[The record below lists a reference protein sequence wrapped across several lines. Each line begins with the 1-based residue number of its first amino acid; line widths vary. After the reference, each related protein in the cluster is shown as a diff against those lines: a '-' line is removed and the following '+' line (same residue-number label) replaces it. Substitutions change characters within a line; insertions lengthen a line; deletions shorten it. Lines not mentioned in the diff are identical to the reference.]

1 MIFKINLSAV
11 VLAFCA
17 QIKQAIIISMG
28 KIEVSIDRVKSRS
41 VENNR
46 GKHPIMIVNIFL
58 LSLVI
63 FSKSCMAVS
72 SDLFLVSSL
81 RTASSFIYRSGSKL
95 TVSKNTRDIWK
106 ICPHSMPTSQCYRD
120 VLQTKDCTVLTSDC
134 RCYNWIVVETAY
146 VKQQGDCVYVDL
158 PLISHSTKITWELD
172 YTYPVL
178 PQGYSIYLDY
188 LYRRLY
194 YKKLSLENFQT
205 IMTPLV
211 CDSAENQ
218 KVLEPAFDLCIF
230 EITLNID
237 YDYVPENPIIIVKSV
252 GPDILIVLIIIA
264 IVIYGLFFLKVEP
277 TKKKN

>member
-1 MIFKINLSAV
+1 
-11 VLAFCA
+11 
-17 QIKQAIIISMG
+17 MG
-28 KIEVSIDRVKSRS
+28 KIEVSINRVKRRS
-41 VENNR
+41 TENKM
-46 GKHPIMIVNIFL
+46 GKHPIIMVNIFF

-63 FSKSCMAVS
+63 FSKSCMAAS
-72 SDLFLVSSL
+72 SDLFLISSL

-106 ICPHSMPTSQCYRD
+106 ICPHSMPTSQCYPD
-120 VLQTKDCTVLTSDC
+120 VLKTAECTVLTADC
-134 RCYNWIVVETAY
+134 RCYNWIVVESAY
-146 VKQQGDCVYVDL
+146 VKQQEECVYVDL
-158 PLISHSTKITWELD
+158 PLISNSTKITWELD

-194 YKKLSLENFQT
+194 NKKLSLENFQT

-218 KVLEPAFDLCIF
+218 KVLEPAFDMCIF
-230 EITLNID
+230 EMTLNID
-237 YDYVPENPIIIVKSV
+237 YDYVPENPIITVKSV

-264 IVIYGLFFLKVEP
+264 VVIYGLFFLKVEP
-277 TKKKN
+277 TKKNH